1 MSDDVLGL
9 DQPIKLTKRAKISK
23 IDLEGLMDKQKGLPF
38 IISSYRKP
46 LRVIERNDQRLAAKL
61 EKKDLTSSQ
70 RRRLKY
76 DNEFQNLQAIL
87 QYYQFWCHGLL
98 PKAKFRDCIYLLRS
112 FGARDTSLKRYR
124 KTLIEAEINKKKE
137 ELGLAVPS
145 EQSPTTQ
152 DFSKTEQT
160 TNQPDDF
167 FSDEEFYAE
176 AHAEPQDE
184 NLFVRPEVPHLE
196 DIPNESYDA
205 EMELLR
211 EMDS

>member
-9 DQPIKLTKRAKISK
+9 DQPIKLTKRTKISK
-23 IDLEGLMDKQKGLPF
+23 IDLDGLMDKQKGLPF

-87 QYYQFWCHGLL
+87 QFYQLWCHGLL

-145 EQSPTTQ
+145 EQPLTIQ
-152 DFSKTEQT
+152 EYSKSEQRV
-160 TNQPDDF
+160 NEPDDF
-167 FSDEEFYAE
+167 FSEDEFYAD
-176 AHAEPQDE
+176 PQDE